1 MAEGPVSVEAAP
13 GGRFGPPDAAAEV
26 AEAAAA
32 GGPAQRVEFQVS
44 AEAAKGAWRAVLRA

>member
-26 AEAAAA
+26 AEAA
-32 GGPAQRVEFQVS
+32 GGPAPRVEFQVS